1 MLISSLQ
8 SFYLP
13 PLLIF
18 YFNFVLD
25 LFPITSIFVKKI
37 MYDIIVHS
45 AFVPQDFLELAGR
58 WATLQSNAV
67 VKLYG
72 VTLSSPLAMVTEY
85 LSLGPLDV
93 YLKEHKLSL
102 KQVDLVEAGA
112 FLARALWHLVC
123 VVGVKHNLNC
133 CVI

>member
-1 MLISSLQ
+1 
-8 SFYLP
+8 
-13 PLLIF
+13 
-18 YFNFVLD
+18 
-25 LFPITSIFVKKI
+25 
-37 MYDIIVHS
+37 MYYIVVHS
-45 AFVPQDFLELAGR
+45 LLVLQDFLELAGR

-72 VTLSSPLAMVTEY
+72 VTLSSPFAMVTEY

-123 VVGVKHNLNC
+123 GVGDKHSLNY
-133 CVI
+133 CVM